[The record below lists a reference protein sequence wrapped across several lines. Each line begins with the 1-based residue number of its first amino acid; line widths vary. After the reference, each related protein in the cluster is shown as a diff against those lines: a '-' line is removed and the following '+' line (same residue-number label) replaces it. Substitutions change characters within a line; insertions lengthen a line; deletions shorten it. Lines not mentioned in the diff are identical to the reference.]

1 MKSEARCNFAEAA
14 WDTAHHNTQTLH
26 TECSA
31 PEQAGC
37 DSGVRLGAVTNIWEF
52 PTGLCEG
59 GREASCIEQ
68 LAILCGQGARQQFRE
83 GRRRRGRGETRAR
96 EEV

>member
-1 MKSEARCNFAEAA
+1 MQRLPGTQLTTIPKPFTLSVQPLSRQ
-14 WDTAHHNTQTLH
+14 DVTAGSDL
-26 TECSA
+26 
-31 PEQAGC
+31 
-37 DSGVRLGAVTNIWEF
+37 AVTNIWEF
-52 PTGLCEG
+52 PTGLSEG

-83 GRRRRGRGETRAR
+83 GRRRRGCGETRAR